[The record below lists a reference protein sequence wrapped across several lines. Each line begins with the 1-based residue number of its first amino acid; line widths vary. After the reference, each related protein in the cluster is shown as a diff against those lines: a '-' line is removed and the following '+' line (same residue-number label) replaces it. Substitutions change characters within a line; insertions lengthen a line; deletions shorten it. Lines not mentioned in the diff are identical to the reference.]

1 MGLAVTRG
9 GHPEVGD
16 GYIPDA
22 TDSMGEARRW
32 MGFRS
37 DFVLGVRDIAPL
49 VPAAAIVGAVTGIAA
64 ITVGLTPAQAIVMSL
79 LVYYPSV
86 MLTAFVLLQAATP
99 LVVLIPTS
107 LVVGARS
114 VMYSLSLAPHLSRFS
129 IAWKWFLAYLL
140 WTPVYAFSIAK
151 YESKPTIDKRGYYL
165 GTATPLWV
173 SAQLAVIGGV
183 AFGQGVP
190 PSLQLE
196 FVIPLAFIALLMR
209 FVKDRPTLVAAL
221 VGGVMAVA
229 GGIAP
234 MNLGILIGASCGTGA
249 GYWLHRR
256 GVS

>member
-1 MGLAVTRG
+1 
-9 GHPEVGD
+9 
-16 GYIPDA
+16 
-22 TDSMGEARRW
+22 
-32 MGFRS
+32 MGFRE
-37 DFVLGVRDIAPL
+37 DFVLGARDIAPL

-64 ITVGLTPAQAIVMSL
+64 ITVGLTPVQAIVMSL

-114 VMYSLSLAPHLSRFS
+114 VMYSLSLAPHFSRFS
-129 IAWKWFLAYLL
+129 TAWKWFLAYFL

-151 YESKPTIDKRGYYL
+151 YESEPSIDERGYYL

-173 SAQLAVIGGV
+173 SAQLAVVVGV
-183 AFGQGVP
+183 FFGRGVP
-190 PSLQLE
+190 PEWQLE

-209 FVKDRPTLVAAL
+209 FITDRPTLAAAL

-229 GGIAP
+229 GGVAP
-234 MNLGILIGASCGTGA
+234 MNLGILIGASCGTGV
-249 GYWLHRR
+249 GYWYYRR
-256 GVS
+256 GLV